1 MHLYRILLMAL
12 VLVFQASAV
21 FSQNV
26 REIREIT
33 VSGSGYERG
42 LQHGKQLN
50 AEIGEIIA
58 AWRANTS
65 ASLERDADEVLAEF
79 FEKMGARL

>member
-1 MHLYRILLMAL
+1 MAPVVPLEVTMHLYRILLMAL
-12 VLVFQASAV
+12 VLAFQASTV

-26 REIREIT
+26 REIKEIT

-42 LQHGKQLN
+42 LRHGKQLS

-58 AWRANTS
+58 AWKANTS
-65 ASLERDADEVLAEF
+65 ASLHRCP
-79 FEKMGARL
+79 